1 MADGQKSSECRE
13 LLKVRDVT
21 KRFRL
26 EAGLFAS
33 GKKRVSALNG
43 VSFSV
48 AEGETYGLVGES
60 GSGKSTLAKC
70 IADVYSCDE
79 GE

>member
-33 GKKRVSALNG
+33 GKKQVSILFRNFRRRRG
-43 VSFSV
+43 DLRLGGRIRQRKIDF
-48 AEGETYGLVGES
+48 GEMYRRRLFVR
-60 GSGKSTLAKC
+60 
-70 IADVYSCDE
+70 
-79 GE
+79 

>member
-33 GKKRVSALNG
+33 GKKQVFALRQRKVDFG
-43 VSFSV
+43 EMYRRRLSV
-48 AEGETYGLVGES
+48 R
-60 GSGKSTLAKC
+60 
-70 IADVYSCDE
+70 
-79 GE
+79 